1 MSRRLH
7 GSPSGVGPSAVPSS
21 LSLSLSPLFPTR
33 LRSLSRCRP
42 CHGLTDASM
51 RPGARRPRE
60 PQVGAPAPLRRHH
73 GPSPV
78 VRIAGW
84 SSLGLPPRPPRAMPL
99 VEVFAALMKLHAVA
113 AVRQR
118 HTIKCQKEEDRRIQ
132 DPILDLALEAVR
144 TGRAPLQ
151 ACYRVARSLH
161 RQEALCDERR
171 WAGYLSVACLGQP
184 SHLRV
189 CDRYP

>member
-1 MSRRLH
+1 MFCARPPERARRTPTILRA
-7 GSPSGVGPSAVPSS
+7 GPRARAQNAPRSA
-21 LSLSLSPLFPTR
+21 FGA
-33 LRSLSRCRP
+33 P
-42 CHGLTDASM
+42 CGHAGHPPDAST

-60 PQVGAPAPLRRHH
+60 PQVGAPAPLRRDH